1 MIWKNKFYVFYY
13 MNLGKNKE
21 LLLVV
26 GALLVL
32 GVFLYKSG
40 QDKTTN
46 RMSST
51 GSRVVSPTPISLG
64 EDNYAQANGVKTNT
78 YGARASK
85 LDDPSAL
92 LPNDTNSQWASVN
105 PQGGGMLQSVNLLQA
120 GSMIGINTVGSTMR
134 NANLQLRSEP
144 PNPQG
149 SVGPWNNSTI
159 EYDVTR
165 QPLEI
170 GGAP

>member
-1 MIWKNKFYVFYY
+1 

-32 GVFLYKSG
+32 GIFLYKSG
-40 QDKTTN
+40 QEKN
-46 RMSST
+46 KNMMSST
-51 GSRVVSPTPISLG
+51 GAEYNPPSPSAPLG
-64 EDNYAQANGVKTNT
+64 ENEKYAKENGVKTNM
-78 YGARASK
+78 YGAQPSK
-85 LDDPSAL
+85 LDDPSML
-92 LPNDTNSQWASVN
+92 LPNDSNSQWASLN
-105 PQGGGMLQSVNLLQA
+105 HQGGGMLKGVNLLQA

-149 SVGPWNNSTI
+149 NVGPWNQSTI
-159 EYDVTR
+159 EYDVVR

>member
-1 MIWKNKFYVFYY
+1 

-26 GALLVL
+26 GALIVL
-32 GVFLYKSG
+32 GIFLWKSG
-40 QDKTTN
+40 SHKTKDN
-46 RMSST
+46 MSLNST
-51 GSRVVSPTPISLG
+51 QGGWYTPSPVSLG
-64 EDNYAQANGVKTNT
+64 EDTYANANGVKTNT
-78 YGARASK
+78 YGAQSSK

-92 LPNDTNSQWASVN
+92 LPNDSNSQWASLN
-105 PQGGGMLQSVNLLQA
+105 PQGGGMLKGVNLLQA

-159 EYDVTR
+159 EFDGLR

-170 GGAP
+170 GGSP

>member
-1 MIWKNKFYVFYY
+1 

-21 LLLVV
+21 LILVV

-40 QDKTTN
+40 KQKNKDMMNST
-46 RMSST
+46 SSMQ
-51 GSRVVSPTPISLG
+51 GYSIPSPAGPLG
-64 EDNYAQANGVKTNT
+64 ENEKYAHANGVKTSM
-78 YGARASK
+78 YGAQASK
-85 LDDPSAL
+85 LDDPSIL
-92 LPNDTNSQWASVN
+92 LPSDSNSQWASLN
-105 PQGGGMLQSVNLLQA
+105 PQGGGMLKGVNLLQA
-120 GSMIGINTVGSTMR
+120 GSMIGINTVGSSMR

-149 SVGPWNNSTI
+149 NVGPWLNSTI
-159 EYDVTR
+159 EPDIPSH

-170 GGAP
+170 GGR

>member
-1 MIWKNKFYVFYY
+1 MIWTNKFYVFYY

-40 QDKTTN
+40 QDKTKNT
-46 RMSST
+46 MYSGGQGKMTPS
-51 GSRVVSPTPISLG
+51 PISLG
-64 EDNYAQANGVKTNT
+64 EDNYAQANGVKTNM
-78 YGARASK
+78 YGAQASK

-105 PQGGGMLQSVNLLQA
+105 PQGGGMLKSVNLLQA

>member
-1 MIWKNKFYVFYY
+1 

-26 GALLVL
+26 GALFVL
-32 GVFLYKSG
+32 GVFLWKSG
-40 QDKTTN
+40 QDKN
-46 RMSST
+46 KNMMSST
-51 GSRVVSPTPISLG
+51 GSAYVPPSPAGPLG
-64 EDNYAQANGVKTNT
+64 ENERYAQANGVKTNT
-78 YGARASK
+78 YGAQSSK

-92 LPNDTNSQWASVN
+92 LPNDSNSQWASLN
-105 PQGGGMLQSVNLLQA
+105 PQGGGMLKGVNLLQA
-120 GSMIGINTVGSTMR
+120 GSLIGINTVGSTMR

-149 SVGPWNNSTI
+149 SVGPWNLSTI
-159 EYDVTR
+159 TPDVVR

-170 GGAP
+170 GGSL